1 MSLNFFCTPV
11 HDLFPLLQN
20 EAGDVTKDNIPFSMA
35 KPTIAIP
42 MGLMLHMVEIPAT
55 VAG

>member
-1 MSLNFFCTPV
+1 M